1 MSENVLPNTDQY
13 FQMQVQ
19 RTSDEMMEQIEKL
32 NTPKEFIK
40 FHDAIIQN
48 LNTRKDL
55 LRDSLSHKKLKKKY
69 LKLEKY
75 FFNFEI
81 IEFFIKCDFFFHP
94 FELRL
99 FTENELQMLKKNI
112 LENEFLTLQKIKNEK
127 ITKSYLNKKVKNCI
141 ECFFQE
147 LLLFTKYENIYKE
160 IKTYELFNTKYI
172 KFQTFLFYF
181 YFLNVFECCNKINNM
196 LYVLKTLQVQ
206 NNVDTQNEYLE
217 YEIELLNVFYN
228 NLNKMDN
235 ILSIGVIENVNINTC
250 IDTLDLDE

>member
-1 MSENVLPNTDQY
+1 
-13 FQMQVQ
+13 
-19 RTSDEMMEQIEKL
+19 
-32 NTPKEFIK
+32 
-40 FHDAIIQN
+40 
-48 LNTRKDL
+48 
-55 LRDSLSHKKLKKKY
+55 
-69 LKLEKY
+69 
-75 FFNFEI
+75 
-81 IEFFIKCDFFFHP
+81 
-94 FELRL
+94 
-99 FTENELQMLKKNI
+99 